1 MSLYQDLMGNQNNN
15 IDSNYIVNAYKSTNN
30 PQQLLMNMAM
40 NNPNIQQILNMINQS
55 GQSPKDLFFTLANQK
70 GINPNIILNKLR

>member
-15 IDSNYIVNAYKSTNN
+15 INSNYIANAYKSTNN

-40 NNPNIQQILNMINQS
+40 NNPNIQQVLNMINQS

-70 GINPNIILNKLR
+70 GINPNII